1 VTAARFITD
10 TSLEFLARRLR
21 ILGFDVET
29 VRGAGLEAL
38 YERARRDARTVLT
51 LSRRVPRRFAD
62 VPAIPIPRD
71 APMRAV
77 RELAEAFEGAGRPFT
92 RCAMCNHT
100 LEPRPAAEAA
110 GAVPERV
117 RAGSKVLNFCAGCG
131 RWYWPGTH
139 VERLRAWLERA
150 LGHAVP
156 GPSSAA
162 TRGGDGAQC

>member
-1 VTAARFITD
+1 VGPTRFVTD

-29 VRGAGLEAL
+29 VRGAGLEAV

-51 LSRRVPRRFAD
+51 LSRRHPRRYAD
-62 VPAIPIPRD
+62 VPAIAVPRE
-71 APMRAV
+71 APSRAL
-77 RELAEAFEGAGRPFT
+77 REVAESFERTSAPFT
-92 RCAMCNHT
+92 RCAACNHP
-100 LEPRPAAEAA
+100 LGPRPSVEAA

-117 RAGSKVLNFCAGCG
+117 RSGSKTLNFCAGCG

-139 VERLRAWLERA
+139 VDRLREWLERA

-156 GPSSAA
+156 DPGSEPGPGPDPMR
-162 TRGGDGAQC
+162 T